1 MLFGLGLFDFDGRME
16 DMNVKSEDRSTVVS
30 LGEALVYQDKSVI
43 SRVMLKNAG
52 GTITLFAFDA
62 GEGLSEHKAP
72 FDAFVNVIE
81 GDADITLAG
90 EKHRL
95 TGGETIVLPAN
106 VPHAVD
112 AISRFKMLLVMIK
125 VPKTDG

>member
-62 GEGLSEHKAP
+62 GEGLSEHKAQQAKAMAR
-72 FDAFVNVIE
+72 F
-81 GDADITLAG
+81 
-90 EKHRL
+90 
-95 TGGETIVLPAN
+95 TIWMTTA
-106 VPHAVD
+106 
-112 AISRFKMLLVMIK
+112 
-125 VPKTDG
+125 

>member
-16 DMNVKSEDRSTVVS
+16 DMYVKSEDRSTVVS